1 MQKNILNDNLNF
13 TINIKWLIQLVVG
26 VGFLVWGFYT
36 IESRNQSLER
46 NMELAL
52 KEIEIYE
59 LERKESRKE
68 QVDEIKERLLWYE
81 KDLNLNPFSWK
92 KGK

>member
-36 IESRNQSLER
+36 IESRIQSLER

>member
-1 MQKNILNDNLNF
+1 
-13 TINIKWLIQLVVG
+13 
-26 VGFLVWGFYT
+26 
-36 IESRNQSLER
+36 
-46 NMELAL
+46 MELAL